1 LRALYWILAGA
12 LAALA
17 GLFALNNRGD
27 LTVDLWPVGPELQMP
42 VFVALVGALY
52 LGFALGAVV
61 AWFASARGR
70 KRLRAAER
78 KAAELDADLQAL
90 KAKHAAQM
98 PAPASPSAS
107 VVVPPPPG

>member
-1 LRALYWILAGA
+1 MRALYWILAGA

-61 AWFASARGR
+61 WMRSCLNSEVTRFRYIMLRCAWVRPSFRR
-70 KRLRAAER
+70 VRL
-78 KAAELDADLQAL
+78 
-90 KAKHAAQM
+90 
-98 PAPASPSAS
+98 
-107 VVVPPPPG
+107 